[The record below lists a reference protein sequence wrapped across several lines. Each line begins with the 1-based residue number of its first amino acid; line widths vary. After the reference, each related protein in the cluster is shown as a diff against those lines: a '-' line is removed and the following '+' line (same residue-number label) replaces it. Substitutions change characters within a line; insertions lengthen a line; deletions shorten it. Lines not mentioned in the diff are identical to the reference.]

1 MWGKGWDEPYS
12 PPVLL
17 SLMGT
22 AALSDGD
29 VENPCLIGQQLCLM
43 GKKFLSDR
51 RGSPV

>member
-29 VENPCLIGQQLCLM
+29 VENPCLIGQAA
-43 GKKFLSDR
+43 LSD
-51 RGSPV
+51 GGEIPV